1 MSNLQEAFRE
11 AARREFAAVPDETEL
26 DYVFSRKFERRMRR
40 IIRAQVHGYWHM
52 VNTLGKRIAI
62 AAAILVM
69 LLTSVMAIKPI
80 RERVI
85 KFFVDVY
92 EDYFEISFGEEVR
105 GDLSTSQIPMA
116 RYTFSELP
124 QGYYEEEHTEIDP
137 SLWTTWRNDEGYG
150 IVLQQE
156 VGTQNITI
164 DYGNKQLTI
173 IEHNELII
181 AFQKQNG
188 TSSYVWN
195 QNGYTFYLTIYE
207 DIPITQVLDLI
218 DSLIIA

>member
-85 KFFVDVY
+85 KFFIEVY
-92 EDYFEISFGEEVR
+92 EDYFEITFGSNTS
-105 GDLSTSQIPMA
+105 GDLDPAPKDMPK
-116 RYTFSELP
+116 YTFSKLP
-124 QGYYEEEHTEIDP
+124 SPRPAKLPI
-137 SLWTTWRNDEGYG
+137 N
-150 IVLQQE
+150 VLTPDAAQ
-156 VGTQNITI
+156 
-164 DYGNKQLTI
+164 
-173 IEHNELII
+173 
-181 AFQKQNG
+181 
-188 TSSYVWN
+188 
-195 QNGYTFYLTIYE
+195 
-207 DIPITQVLDLI
+207 
-218 DSLIIA
+218 